1 MTDESWYTALEN
13 THKAVRVYA
22 RIELKGLARR
32 VIYRLQRI
40 DASGIYGDDYAYKS
54 LWDERCHE
62 VQEGPH
68 DQLDDAWTEVLCPI
82 LDDVIDSLPHHV
94 AVLLSVFAA
103 CELNQEHNP
112 DLIGSFWSDGVQRV
126 LQAEVDRI
134 AINRRLDH
142 LGPWRSWR
150 NS

>member
-1 MTDESWYTALEN
+1 MTDESWYTALQN
-13 THKAVRVYA
+13 THKAVLVYA

-62 VQEGPH
+62 VQEGPV
-68 DQLDDAWTEVLCPI
+68 DQLDYAWTQTLCPI
-82 LDDVIDSLPHHV
+82 LDDVIDRLPHHT

-103 CELNQEHNP
+103 WELGEDNNL
-112 DLIGSFWSDGVQRV
+112 DLIGS
-126 LQAEVDRI
+126 
-134 AINRRLDH
+134 
-142 LGPWRSWR
+142 
-150 NS
+150 